1 MTNPG
6 DRLKIVNEPGIAGQ
20 QRGILLAGIPRAN
33 PAFGCV
39 DLGNRGKP

>member
-39 DLGNRGKP
+39 DLGNRGNP

>member
-6 DRLKIVNEPGIAGQ
+6 DRLKIVNEPGITGQ
-20 QRGILLAGIPRAN
+20 QRGILLAGIPRPN

>member
-1 MTNPG
+1 MANTG
-6 DRLKIVNEPGIAGQ
+6 DRLQIVNEPGIAGQ

-39 DLGNRGKP
+39 DLGNRENP